1 MERDLG
7 IELREEVKVSFEIS
21 GKDRF
26 NDDEAKS
33 LEVGVVKVDEP

>member
-1 MERDLG
+1 VKEDLG
-7 IELREEVKVSFEIS
+7 IELREKVKVSFEIS

-33 LEVGVVKVDEP
+33 LEVGVVEVNEP